1 MAYNSYFPTGY
12 QPFPQVYP
20 QQTPQQMNPQQ
31 VYPQN
36 TQNQNSGIVWVQG
49 IEGAKA
55 HPVAAGQAV
64 LLMDSDSNC
73 LYLKSA
79 DQTGM
84 PSLRIFDY
92 TERTNA
98 PSEPKNADL
107 SVFAKHEDL
116 SLYATKRELKKAIS
130 DLEAII
136 KKAGVE
142 DEQSDI

>member
-1 MAYNSYFPTGY
+1 MYNPLFPQNY
-12 QPFPQVYP
+12 QPINYSQIPNYGNSP
-20 QQTPQQMNPQQ
+20 NYNQQSNNHS
-31 VYPQN
+31 V
-36 TQNQNSGIVWVQG
+36 IWVQG

-92 TERTNA
+92 KERTA
-98 PSEPKNADL
+98 SEPKNDDL
-107 SVFAKHEDL
+107 SGFCTKDDL
-116 SLYATKRELKKAIS
+116 SHYVTKDELKKAIS
-130 DLEAII
+130 DLRR
-136 KKAGVE
+136 KRGKD
-142 DEQSDI
+142 DE

>member
-1 MAYNSYFPTGY
+1 MAYNNYFPQGY
-12 QPFPQVYP
+12 QPYP
-20 QQTPQQMNPQQ
+20 QAYPQMNQMNQQIPQYQ
-31 VYPQN
+31 QQTQQN
-36 TQNQNSGIVWVQG
+36 NGIVWVQG

-92 TERTNA
+92 KERTNTSQNA
-98 PSEPKNADL
+98 PDLDL
-107 SVFAKHEDL
+107 SGFVRQDDL
-116 SLYATKRELKKAIS
+116 SLYATKKDLSEAIS
-130 DLEAII
+130 RLQRARFWL
-136 KKAGVE
+136 
-142 DEQSDI
+142 

>member
-1 MAYNSYFPTGY
+1 MAYNNYFPMGY
-12 QPFPQVYP
+12 QPQIYPQNYPQAYP
-20 QQTPQQMNPQQ
+20 QQNFQ
-31 VYPQN
+31 PQN
-36 TQNQNSGIVWVQG
+36 NQNSGVTWVQG

-92 TERTNA
+92 KERTNM
-98 PSEPKNADL
+98 PQEPKNEDLSAFARKEDL
-107 SVFAKHEDL
+107 SV
-116 SLYATKRELKKAIS
+116 YVTKDELKKAIL
-130 DLEAII
+130 DLE
-136 KKAGVE
+136 KKKVKD
-142 DEQSDI
+142 DE

>member
-1 MAYNSYFPTGY
+1 MAYNNYFPTGY
-12 QPFPQVYP
+12 QP
-20 QQTPQQMNPQQ
+20 

-36 TQNQNSGIVWVQG
+36 YPQAYPQNYQPQNAQPNAQQNQNGIVWVQG

-92 TERTNA
+92 KERTA
-98 PSEPKNADL
+98 SEPKNDDLKGFCTKDDL
-107 SVFAKHEDL
+107 SHYV
-116 SLYATKRELKKAIS
+116 TKDELKKAIS
-130 DLEAII
+130 DLRR
-136 KKAGVE
+136 KKGKD
-142 DEQSDI
+142 DE

>member
-1 MAYNSYFPTGY
+1 MAYNNYFPQGY
-12 QPFPQVYP
+12 QPYP
-20 QQTPQQMNPQQ
+20 QAYPQMNQMNQQIPQYQ
-31 VYPQN
+31 QQTQQN
-36 TQNQNSGIVWVQG
+36 NGIVWVQG

-55 HPVAAGQAV
+55 HPVGAGQAV

-98 PSEPKNADL
+98 PQNAQNADL
-107 SVFAKHEDL
+107 SVFARQDDL
-116 SLYATKRELKKAIS
+116 SLYATKKELSEAIS
-130 DLEAII
+130 EVKEMLQKNEV
-136 KKAGVE
+136 KE
-142 DEQSDI
+142 DE